1 MQTLQ
6 AGQPAPAFSLPKAD
20 GGTVSLADFKG
31 RKLVIFFYPKADTE
45 ACTREAIDFSGAK
58 ADFAAAGTELLG
70 VSHDPVKKQ
79 QKFVAKHGLSTTI
92 VSDET
97 LDMLNA
103 YGVWGEKSMYGRTYL
118 GIERTTMLI
127 DAKGVISQ
135 VWPKVRVA
143 NHVAEV
149 LEAAKALHAR

>member
-1 MQTLQ
+1 MQPLE
-6 AGQPAPAFSLPKAD
+6 AGQAAPTFSLPRAD
-20 GGTVSLADFKG
+20 GGTATLESYRG

-45 ACTREAIDFSGAK
+45 ACTLEAINFSASK

-70 VSHDPVKKQ
+70 ISHDPIKKQ
-79 QKFVAKHGLSTTI
+79 QKFVTKHSLTTPI
-92 VSDET
+92 ASDET

-127 DAKGVISQ
+127 DPRGVIAK
-135 VWPKVRVA
+135 VWSKVRVA

-149 LEAAKALHAR
+149 LEAAQAL

>member
-1 MQTLQ
+1 MQSLQ
-6 AGQPAPAFSLPKAD
+6 AGQTAPAFSLPRSD
-20 GGTVSLADFKG
+20 GATASLDSYRG

-45 ACTREAIDFSGAK
+45 ACTREAIEFSAAK

-70 VSHDPVKKQ
+70 VSHDPIKKQ
-79 QKFVAKHGLSTTI
+79 QKFVGKHNLTTAI
-92 VSDET
+92 ASDET

-103 YGVWGEKSMYGRTYL
+103 YGVWGEKSMYGRSYL

-127 DAKGVISQ
+127 DGNGIIAK
-135 VWPKVRVA
+135 VWSKVRIA

-149 LEAAKALHAR
+149 IEAAKAL